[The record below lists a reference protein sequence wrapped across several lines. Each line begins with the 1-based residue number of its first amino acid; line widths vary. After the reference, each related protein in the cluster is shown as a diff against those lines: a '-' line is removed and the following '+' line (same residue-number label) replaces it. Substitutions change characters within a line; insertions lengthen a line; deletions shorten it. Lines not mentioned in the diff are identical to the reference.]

1 MLIPESWGSVAFA
14 EKCNFQLTKIG
25 KIRFLRTSRFGAR
38 FNIIYVNLCEK
49 LAISHVSSV
58 WHVYCSLFYRL
69 LISDEMQPDSLQSIN
84 GNVAGK

>member
-1 MLIPESWGSVAFA
+1 MLIPESWSSVTFA

-38 FNIIYVNLCEK
+38 LNIIYVNLCEK

-58 WHVYCSLFYRL
+58 WHVYCNLFYRL
-69 LISDEMQPDSLQSIN
+69 LISDGMQPDSLQSIDE
-84 GNVAGK
+84 NVAEK